1 VRKRVVDL
9 TTQRPAL
16 DLVSYGR
23 RGQGQPRSLTAADI
37 AHVSRTVRRVPE
49 VIIKVSGGARTL
61 AGVRA
66 HLDYISRE
74 GHEPVETDEGIRLQ
88 EKGLENALVESW
100 DLDLDAQRHHTQRS
114 IAAGRKLP
122 KLVHNLVFSMPQG
135 TPPDKLLAAVRV
147 FAREKFALRHR
158 YAMALHTDQ
167 GHPHVHVVVRAKSEQ
182 GERLNIRK
190 ATLREWR
197 RDFAQYLRDFG
208 IEANATERSVRGEV
222 TPRKHDGIYRAM
234 LRGESTHYHEQAAAA
249 QDARSGS
256 ARKAD
261 PGRDRLMTTRSQVV
275 HGWNAAAEILDE
287 QGQGELA
294 AMVRRFVR
302 QIAPVRTEQEWL
314 VERIRGRETSIS
326 RPDPTR
332 TR

>member
-1 VRKRVVDL
+1 MPKRVVDL

-16 DLVSYGR
+16 DLASYGR
-23 RGQGQPRSLTAADI
+23 RAPGQPRSLTAAQI
-37 AHVSRTVRRVPE
+37 AHVSRTVRHTPE

-74 GHEPVETDEGIRLQ
+74 GNEPVETDEGIRLH
-88 EKGLENALVESW
+88 EKGFENALVESW

-114 IAAGRKLP
+114 IAAGRKPP
-122 KLVHNLVFSMPQG
+122 KLVHNLVFSMPKG

-158 YAMALHTDQ
+158 YAMAIHTDQ
-167 GHPHVHVVVRAKSEQ
+167 GHPHVHVVVRAKSEH
-182 GERLNIRK
+182 GERMNIRK
-190 ATLREWR
+190 TTLREWR

-208 IEANATERSVRGEV
+208 IEANATERAVRGEV
-222 TPRKHDGIYRAM
+222 TPRMRDGIYRAM
-234 LRGESTHYHEQAAAA
+234 LRGESTHYHERVAAAR
-249 QDARSGS
+249 DARSGS
-256 ARKAD
+256 APKAD
-261 PGRDRLMTTRSQVV
+261 RGRDRLMATRSQVV
-275 HGWNAAAEILDE
+275 HGWNAAGEILDE
-287 QGQGELA
+287 QGQGALA
-294 AMVRRFVR
+294 SMVRKFVR
-302 QIAPVRTEQEWL
+302 QMAPVRTEQEWL
-314 VERIRGRETSIS
+314 AERIRGREASIS